1 MKRVYCAISCR
12 IGSPLVRMCFLDER
26 LGELRSCERELKPD
40 DAIGMFKLREPVYAN
55 LCKGGLFQCLQA

>member
-1 MKRVYCAISCR
+1 
-12 IGSPLVRMCFLDER
+12 MCFLDER